1 MIRPCVAR
9 LVSVVTAALVLSS
22 TSLRAQDKTPP
33 SKPRP
38 MGAMESGKME
48 EMDHANSG
56 WKELD
61 AFHHLLMDTWHPA
74 QGKNDLAPTRAKA
87 AEMAAQAK
95 VLAAST
101 TPKGCE
107 TATLKATLAKL
118 VPESQNVADLVVAK
132 ADDPTLK
139 KALSSVHT
147 LFEVLEMGCQHVK

>member
-9 LVSVVTAALVLSS
+9 LLGVVTAALVLSS

-48 EMDHANSG
+48 EMDHAGSG

-61 AFHHLLMDTWHPA
+61 AYHRFLMDTWHPA
-74 QGKNDLAPTRAKA
+74 KGKNDLAPTRANA
-87 AEMAAQAK
+87 AGMAAQAK
-95 VLAAST
+95 VLEAST
-101 TPKGCE
+101 APRGCDTP
-107 TATLKATLAKL
+107 TLKAAVTKL
-118 VPESQNVADLVVAK
+118 VPESQNLADLVVAN

-147 LFEVLEMGCQHVK
+147 QFEVLEMGCKPVK